1 MKEKYR
7 ISIADVQLNVIADGN
22 REQIERIV
30 GIIDRRMREILLKSH
45 QCPKTQAALLVALD
59 LCADKLDAKAEV
71 ESLREELGELSEQL
85 KLARDNYDKAQSLNL
100 KLESDK
106 AALEAEIARLRSGA
120 CESKK
125 NAAAEEDNV
134 EQLPIEDVEATVE
147 SAPAETAPA
156 ENKKEK
162 SRSRVGSM
170 FDLLTFSDI

>member
-1 MKEKYR
+1 MKEKYT

-59 LCADKLDAKAEV
+59 LCADKLDAKVEI
-71 ESLREELGELSEQL
+71 ESLREELAQQSEQL
-85 KLARDNYDKAQSLNL
+85 KRAHDNYDRAQSVNL

-106 AALEAEIARLRSGA
+106 AELEAEVARLRSVIDEA
-120 CESKK
+120 RK
-125 NAAAEEDNV
+125 NNTVPAEVAPQV
-134 EQLPIEDVEATVE
+134 EQLTIEDVEKE
-147 SAPAETAPA
+147 EQPEPAEP
-156 ENKKEK
+156 KKDN

>member
-1 MKEKYR
+1 MKEKYT

-59 LCADKLDAKAEV
+59 LCADKLDAKAEI
-71 ESLREELGELSEQL
+71 EALKEELAENSEQL
-85 KLARDNYDKAQSLNL
+85 KRAQDNYDRTQSLNL

-106 AALEAEIARLRSGA
+106 AELEAEVAKLRAVIGEAR
-120 CESKK
+120 K
-125 NAAAEEDNV
+125 NNTVPAEVVPEV
-134 EQLPIEDVEATVE
+134 EQLTIEDVEKTE
-147 SAPAETAPA
+147 EPAPAEQ
-156 ENKKEK
+156 KKDK

>member
-1 MKEKYR
+1 MKEKYT

-59 LCADKLDAKAEV
+59 LCADKIDAKAEV
-71 ESLREELGELSEQL
+71 EALREELGEQSEQL
-85 KLARDNYDKAQSLNL
+85 NRVRDNYDRAQSLNL

-106 AALEAEIARLRSGA
+106 AELEAEVARLRA
-120 CESKK
+120 VIDEARK
-125 NAAAEEDNV
+125 NNTVPEENAPVV
-134 EQLPIEDVEATVE
+134 EQLSIENVE
-147 SAPAETAPA
+147 APAEPAPV
-156 ENKKEK
+156 ENKKEN
-162 SRSRVGSM
+162 SRSRVGAM

>member
-1 MKEKYR
+1 MKEKYT

-59 LCADKLDAKAEV
+59 LCADKLSAKE
-71 ESLREELGELSEQL
+71 EIDSLREELAAGSEQL
-85 KLARDNYDKAQSLNL
+85 KRAQDNYDRVQSLNL

-106 AALEAEIARLRSGA
+106 AELESEVARLRSILDEA
-120 CESKK
+120 RK
-125 NAAAEEDNV
+125 NNSVPAEHEIKI
-134 EQLPIEDVEATVE
+134 EQLTIDDVEPKAE
-147 SAPAETAPA
+147 AAPEEP
-156 ENKKEK
+156 KKDN